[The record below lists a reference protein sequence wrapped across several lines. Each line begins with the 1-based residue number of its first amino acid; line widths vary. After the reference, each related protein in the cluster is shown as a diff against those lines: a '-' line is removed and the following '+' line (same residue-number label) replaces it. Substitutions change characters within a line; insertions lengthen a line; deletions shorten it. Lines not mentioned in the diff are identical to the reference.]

1 MLLGDV
7 LVAEGID
14 LDEFDDLSAFG
25 WTVLHPGRTLLEKL
39 VLIHALAQQL
49 IADPS
54 RPIVPRS
61 GRHFYD
67 GYRLLGDGPVC
78 ELLEDRDEVR
88 DLLAS
93 VEEITE
99 RHFGGQGS
107 EVRPKDA
114 FLPAW
119 RSTRSRR
126 CPTGC
131 APDTRRRCP
140 SSTSGRLPFRA
151 GRQSVLA
158 SRRSVTC
165 CEAGQD
171 QAARIAQSQDR
182 TIALTVGRGC
192 GVRVGK
198 GRARR
203 LGGVPLGNGLLVAD
217 GQSGEPCQSSPC

>member
-54 RPIVPRS
+54 RPIAPRS

-67 GYRLLGDGPVC
+67 VYQLLGDGRVC

-88 DLLAS
+88 DILAS

-107 EVRPKDA
+107 EVRPRTGFSACLA
-114 FLPAW
+114 FDPESEVSNRLRAGYETTMPA
-119 RSTRSRR
+119 RY
-126 CPTGC
+126 
-131 APDTRRRCP
+131 
-140 SSTSGRLPFRA
+140 SGRLPFRA
-151 GRQSVLA
+151 GRQSAPA
-158 SRRSVTC
+158 SRRSVSC
-165 CEAGQD
+165 YGAGQD

-182 TIALTVGRGC
+182 TIVLTVGRGC
-192 GVRVGK
+192 GARVGK
-198 GRARR
+198 GRAGR
-203 LGGVPLGNGLLVAD
+203 LGASPGNVLLVAE